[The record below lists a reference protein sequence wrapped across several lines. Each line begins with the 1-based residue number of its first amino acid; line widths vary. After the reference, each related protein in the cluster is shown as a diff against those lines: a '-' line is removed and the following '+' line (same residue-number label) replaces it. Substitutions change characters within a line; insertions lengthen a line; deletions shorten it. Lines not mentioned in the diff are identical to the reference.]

1 MKKLFR
7 QFFYVPKHAAVPERV
22 FLARTTLSIV
32 SVLLCVVMLCA
43 TTLAWFSDTSASP
56 VSPVVTA
63 TAFQTVRTAEGSQLI
78 ADDETGISTYA
89 CRSYAPGDRYTF
101 VLTGEG
107 NAETG
112 YCQVTVSDTDG
123 ENTYSTDLIL
133 PGEEL
138 TLTVQTAPGAI
149 ITFTPSWGA
158 GVDAEP
164 QAAFYS
170 LYGAPERETI
180 YADGDTIYVSE
191 SAWVE
196 YLVDNE
202 TVTLEALAEFYGVDA
217 QDILDYNGISW
228 LELGQTLRIPDPLTF
243 EPFPFSDSEDGDE
256 SGDASSSDPDNS
268 QNGTGSSGLAGGAD
282 GGAANAGGSPSG
294 YDDPSYSD
302 ASDDS
307 GLSDWEQSFYGGAD
321 DSEDESW
328 SLWE

>member
-22 FLARTTLSIV
+22 FLARTTLSLV

-43 TTLAWFSDTSASP
+43 TTLAWFSDSSATP
-56 VSPVVTA
+56 VSPV
-63 TAFQTVRTAEGSQLI
+63 QSAEYSANVNTQAGSQLI
-78 ADDETGISTYA
+78 ADEETGVSTYA

-101 VLTGEG
+101 VLTGAG

-112 YCQVTVSDTDG
+112 YCQITVSDSDG
-123 ENTYSTDLIL
+123 ENTYSTDLLL
-133 PGEEL
+133 PGEDM
-138 TLTVQTAPGAI
+138 TLSVQTAPGAI

-158 GVDAEP
+158 GVDSEP
-164 QAAFYS
+164 QAAFFAQYD
-170 LYGAPERETI
+170 APERETI
-180 YADGDTIYVSE
+180 YGDGDTIYVSE

-202 TVTLEALAEFYGVDA
+202 TVTLEDLAAFYGVDP

-243 EPFPFSDSEDGDE
+243 DPFPSPSDGEDGGE
-256 SGDASSSDPDNS
+256 SDDGSSPDPDSS
-268 QNGTGSSGLAGGAD
+268 QGGTDGGGASD
-282 GGAANAGGSPSG
+282 GGSDDSGHDDSGSDDNG
-294 YDDPSYSD
+294 Y
-302 ASDDS
+302 DDS
-307 GLSDWEQSFYGGAD
+307 GLSDWEQNFYGGAD
-321 DSEDESW
+321 SGADDTADESW